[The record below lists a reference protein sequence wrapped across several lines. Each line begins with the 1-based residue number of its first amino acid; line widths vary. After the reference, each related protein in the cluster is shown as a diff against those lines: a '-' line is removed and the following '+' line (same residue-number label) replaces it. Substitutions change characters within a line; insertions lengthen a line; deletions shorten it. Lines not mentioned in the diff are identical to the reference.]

1 MSAIDVI
8 MTRRSIR
15 RYETRAIPEE
25 SLSLILEAGRMAP
38 SAANRQPW
46 HFIVVRDQG
55 LKEKLS
61 KWRYTPFLK
70 DSAAIIVGC
79 GDRSLPQLERWTD
92 VDVAIALENM
102 VIAAWSLGIGSC
114 WIGGFQ
120 EQEVKELLAIPEDIK
135 VVALLSLGYPAEQ
148 PAPRT
153 KKPLEEIVHHDK
165 F

>member
-1 MSAIDVI
+1 
-8 MTRRSIR
+8 
-15 RYETRAIPEE
+15 
-25 SLSLILEAGRMAP
+25 
-38 SAANRQPW
+38 
-46 HFIVVRDQG
+46 
-55 LKEKLS
+55 
-61 KWRYTPFLK
+61 
-70 DSAAIIVGC
+70 
-79 GDRSLPQLERWTD
+79 LERWTD

-120 EQEVKELLAIPEDIK
+120 EQEVKELLAIPGDIK

-153 KKPLEEIVHHDK
+153 KKALEEIVHHNK